1 MLTFSCSECVPVG
14 MSRRDEILDVEL
26 QMLAPFVYHLYLISW
41 DIMRDHEKSIYL
53 DKIAPGST
61 SVHQA
66 EMVCCNKCKT
76 VFWFQEV
83 D

>member
-1 MLTFSCSECVPVG
+1 MEMYVSIKPKLGEVVNILTNVDFQLQCVPVG

-53 DKIAPGST
+53 G
-61 SVHQA
+61 
-66 EMVCCNKCKT
+66 
-76 VFWFQEV
+76 
-83 D
+83 